1 MTEILRTQP
10 ERFAALLGFPWRAHS
25 RSDLPGYSDLA
36 MSYLDEG
43 PADAPVFLCL
53 HGQPTWSFSIGA

>member
-10 ERFAALLGFPWRAHS
+10 ERFAALPGFPWRAHS
-25 RSDLPGYSDLA
+25 RGDLPGYSGLA

-43 PADAPVFLCL
+43 PADA
-53 HGQPTWSFSIGA
+53 QSFSACTVNRPGAISIGA